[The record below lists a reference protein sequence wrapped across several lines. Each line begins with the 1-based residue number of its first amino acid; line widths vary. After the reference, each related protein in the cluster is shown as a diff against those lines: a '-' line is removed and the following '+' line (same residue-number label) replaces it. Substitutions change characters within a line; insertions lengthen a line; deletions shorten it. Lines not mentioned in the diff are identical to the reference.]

1 MTQPSRFPPSDRP
14 DLGDRLLAAVAER
27 DQAMAQ
33 RLVQQWAH
41 RRGLPA
47 LEALIAGPLRAG
59 QGVGAAEW
67 LRLQSGLNT
76 NPELDLGTGPSLVQP
91 DLQPGVQPTLQ
102 RVDQR
107 VDQRAVLALVQEA
120 LAPAASSAA
129 PAPFAHASLRA
140 WLPEAE
146 EHDDFDLPL
155 AS

>member
-41 RRGLPA
+41 RRGLAA
-47 LEALIAGPLRAG
+47 LEALIAGPLSAG
-59 QGVGAAEW
+59 QGAGAAEW
-67 LRLQSGLNT
+67 LRSLAGLVT
-76 NPELDLGTGPSLVQP
+76 GPELADEPVAQPAVLSLVQ
-91 DLQPGVQPTLQ
+91 D
-102 RVDQR
+102 
-107 VDQRAVLALVQEA
+107 A
-120 LAPAASSAA
+120 LAPAARNAA

-140 WLPEAE
+140 WLPDAE
-146 EHDDFDLPL
+146 ELDDFHLPL

>member
-41 RRGLPA
+41 RRGLAA
-47 LEALIAGPLRAG
+47 LEALIAGPLCVG

-67 LRLQSGLNT
+67 LRSQAGLET
-76 NPELDLGTGPSLVQP
+76 N
-91 DLQPGVQPTLQ
+91 LQPSVQPTMQLVEQ
-102 RVDQR
+102 LVEQP
-107 VDQRAVLALVQEA
+107 VEQRAVLALVQDA
-120 LAPAASSAA
+120 LAPAARNAA

-140 WLPEAE
+140 WLPDAE
-146 EHDDFDLPL
+146 ELNDFALPL

>member
-41 RRGLPA
+41 RRGLAA
-47 LEALIAGPLRAG
+47 LESLISGPLCVG

-67 LRLQSGLNT
+67 LRSQAGLVS
-76 NPELDLGTGPSLVQP
+76 NPELELGTGISMVQP
-91 DLQPGVQPTLQ
+91 DLQPTVQRP
-102 RVDQR
+102 
-107 VDQRAVLALVQEA
+107 VLALVQDA
-120 LAPAASSAA
+120 LAPAARNAA

-140 WLPEAE
+140 WLPDAE
-146 EHDDFDLPL
+146 ELDDFHLPL

>member
-41 RRGLPA
+41 RRGLAA
-47 LEALIAGPLRAG
+47 LEALIAGPLCVG

-67 LRLQSGLNT
+67 LRSQAGLEA
-76 NPELDLGTGPSLVQP
+76 NPELDLGTGTSLVQP
-91 DLQPGVQPTLQ
+91 DLQPSVQPTLQ
-102 RVDQR
+102 PTVQL
-107 VDQRAVLALVQEA
+107 VEQRAVLALVQDA
-120 LAPAASSAA
+120 LAPPASNAA

-140 WLPEAE
+140 WLPDAE
-146 EHDDFDLPL
+146 ELDDFDLPL

>member
-1 MTQPSRFPPSDRP
+1 VTQPSRFPPSDRP

-41 RRGLPA
+41 RRGLAA
-47 LEALIAGPLRAG
+47 LESLISGPLCVG

-67 LRLQSGLNT
+67 LRSQAGLVS
-76 NPELDLGTGPSLVQP
+76 NPELELGTGISMVQP
-91 DLQPGVQPTLQ
+91 DLQPTVQRP
-102 RVDQR
+102 
-107 VDQRAVLALVQEA
+107 VLALVQDA
-120 LAPAASSAA
+120 LAPAARNAA

-140 WLPEAE
+140 WLPDAE
-146 EHDDFDLPL
+146 ELDDFHLPL

>member
-1 MTQPSRFPPSDRP
+1 VTQPSRFPPSDRP

-41 RRGLPA
+41 RRGLAA
-47 LEALIAGPLRAG
+47 LEALISGPLCVG

-67 LRLQSGLNT
+67 LRSQAGLVS
-76 NPELDLGTGPSLVQP
+76 NPEPS
-91 DLQPGVQPTLQ
+91 VQPTVQPVVQ
-102 RVDQR
+102 RVEQLVEQPVEQR
-107 VDQRAVLALVQEA
+107 PVLALVQDA
-120 LAPAASSAA
+120 LAPAVRNAA

-140 WLPEAE
+140 WLPDAE
-146 EHDDFDLPL
+146 ELDDFHLPL

>member
-41 RRGLPA
+41 RRGLAA
-47 LEALIAGPLRAG
+47 LEALISGPLCVG
-59 QGVGAAEW
+59 QGVGAADW
-67 LRLQSGLNT
+67 LRSQAGLETNLQ
-76 NPELDLGTGPSLVQP
+76 PSVQP
-91 DLQPGVQPTLQ
+91 VVQ
-102 RVDQR
+102 RVEQPVEQR
-107 VDQRAVLALVQEA
+107 PVLALVQDA
-120 LAPAASSAA
+120 LAPAARNAA

-140 WLPEAE
+140 WLPDAE
-146 EHDDFDLPL
+146 ELDDFHLPL

>member
-1 MTQPSRFPPSDRP
+1 VTQPSRFPPSDRP

-41 RRGLPA
+41 RRGLAA
-47 LEALIAGPLRAG
+47 LEALISGPLCVG

-67 LRLQSGLNT
+67 LRSQAGLVS
-76 NPELDLGTGPSLVQP
+76 NPEPS
-91 DLQPGVQPTLQ
+91 VQPTVQLVEKQVVQPVVQ
-102 RVDQR
+102 RP
-107 VDQRAVLALVQEA
+107 VLALVQDA
-120 LAPAASSAA
+120 LAPAARNAA

-140 WLPEAE
+140 WLPDAE
-146 EHDDFDLPL
+146 ELDDFHLPL

>member
-1 MTQPSRFPPSDRP
+1 MTQPSRFPPSDLP

-41 RRGLPA
+41 RRGLAA
-47 LEALIAGPLRAG
+47 LEALIAG

-67 LRLQSGLNT
+67 LRSQAGLET
-76 NPELDLGTGPSLVQP
+76 GPEL
-91 DLQPGVQPTLQ
+91 
-102 RVDQR
+102 VDEPIAR
-107 VDQRAVLALVQEA
+107 PAVLALVQDA
-120 LAPAASSAA
+120 LAPAASNAA

-140 WLPEAE
+140 WLPDA
-146 EHDDFDLPL
+146 DRLVGKDLPL

>member
-1 MTQPSRFPPSDRP
+1 VTQPSRFPPSDRP

-41 RRGLPA
+41 RRGLAA
-47 LEALIAGPLRAG
+47 LESLIAGPLSAG

-67 LRLQSGLNT
+67 LRSQAGLETNLQ
-76 NPELDLGTGPSLVQP
+76 PSVHPTVQLVVQP
-91 DLQPGVQPTLQ
+91 
-102 RVDQR
+102 
-107 VDQRAVLALVQEA
+107 AVLALVQDA
-120 LAPAASSAA
+120 LAPAASNAA

-140 WLPEAE
+140 WLPDAE
-146 EHDDFDLPL
+146 ELDDLDLPL

>member
-1 MTQPSRFPPSDRP
+1 MTQPCRFPPSDRP

-41 RRGLPA
+41 RRGLAA
-47 LEALIAGPLRAG
+47 LEALIAGPLCVG

-67 LRLQSGLNT
+67 LRSQAGLET
-76 NPELDLGTGPSLVQP
+76 N
-91 DLQPGVQPTLQ
+91 LQPSVQPTMQLVEQ
-102 RVDQR
+102 PVE
-107 VDQRAVLALVQEA
+107 QRAVLALVQDA
-120 LAPAASSAA
+120 LAPAARNAA

-140 WLPEAE
+140 WLPDAE
-146 EHDDFDLPL
+146 ELNDFALPL

>member
-41 RRGLPA
+41 RRGLAA
-47 LEALIAGPLRAG
+47 LEALIAGPLSAG

-67 LRLQSGLNT
+67 LRSQAGLET
-76 NPELDLGTGPSLVQP
+76 NLEPSVQP
-91 DLQPGVQPTLQ
+91 AVQ
-102 RVDQR
+102 RVE
-107 VDQRAVLALVQEA
+107 QRAVLALVQDA
-120 LAPAASSAA
+120 LAPAARNAA

-140 WLPEAE
+140 WLPDAE
-146 EHDDFDLPL
+146 ELDDFHLPL

>member
-1 MTQPSRFPPSDRP
+1 MTQPSRFPPSDLP

-41 RRGLPA
+41 RRGLAA
-47 LEALIAGPLRAG
+47 LEALISGPLCVG

-67 LRLQSGLNT
+67 LRSQAGLET
-76 NPELDLGTGPSLVQP
+76 NPEPSVQRP
-91 DLQPGVQPTLQ
+91 
-102 RVDQR
+102 
-107 VDQRAVLALVQEA
+107 VLALVQDA
-120 LAPAASSAA
+120 LAPAERNAA

-140 WLPEAE
+140 WLPDAE
-146 EHDDFDLPL
+146 ELDDFHLPL

>member
-41 RRGLPA
+41 RRGLAA
-47 LEALIAGPLRAG
+47 LEALISGPLCVG

-67 LRLQSGLNT
+67 LRSQAGLVS
-76 NPELDLGTGPSLVQP
+76 NPEPS
-91 DLQPGVQPTLQ
+91 VQPTVQLVEKQVVQPVEQ
-102 RVDQR
+102 RP
-107 VDQRAVLALVQEA
+107 VLALVQDA
-120 LAPAASSAA
+120 LAPAARNAA

-140 WLPEAE
+140 WLPDAE
-146 EHDDFDLPL
+146 ELDDFHLPL

>member
-1 MTQPSRFPPSDRP
+1 VTQPSRFPPSDRP

-41 RRGLPA
+41 RRGLAA
-47 LEALIAGPLRAG
+47 LEALIAGPLSAG

-67 LRLQSGLNT
+67 LRSQAGLET
-76 NPELDLGTGPSLVQP
+76 NLEPSVQP
-91 DLQPGVQPTLQ
+91 AVQ
-102 RVDQR
+102 RVEQP
-107 VDQRAVLALVQEA
+107 AVLALVQDA
-120 LAPAASSAA
+120 LAPAASNAA

-140 WLPEAE
+140 WLPDAE
-146 EHDDFDLPL
+146 ELDDFDLPL

>member
-41 RRGLPA
+41 RRGLAA
-47 LEALIAGPLRAG
+47 LEALISGPLCVD
-59 QGVGAAEW
+59 QGAGAAEW
-67 LRLQSGLNT
+67 LRSQAGLET
-76 NPELDLGTGPSLVQP
+76 NPEPSV
-91 DLQPGVQPTLQ
+91 Q
-102 RVDQR
+102 RVEQR
-107 VDQRAVLALVQEA
+107 VEQPVEQRPVLALVQDA
-120 LAPAASSAA
+120 LAPAARNAA

-140 WLPEAE
+140 WLPDAE
-146 EHDDFDLPL
+146 ELDDFHLPL

>member
-41 RRGLPA
+41 RRGLAA
-47 LEALIAGPLRAG
+47 LEALIAGPLSAG

-67 LRLQSGLNT
+67 LRSQAGLKT
-76 NPELDLGTGPSLVQP
+76 N
-91 DLQPGVQPTLQ
+91 LQPTVQLVAQP
-102 RVDQR
+102 
-107 VDQRAVLALVQEA
+107 AVLALVQDA
-120 LAPAASSAA
+120 LAPAVGNAA

-140 WLPEAE
+140 WLPDAE
-146 EHDDFDLPL
+146 ELDDFDLPL

>member
-1 MTQPSRFPPSDRP
+1 MQPSRFPPSDRP

-41 RRGLPA
+41 RRGLAA
-47 LEALIAGPLRAG
+47 LEALISGPLCVG

-67 LRLQSGLNT
+67 LRSQAGLVS
-76 NPELDLGTGPSLVQP
+76 NPEPS
-91 DLQPGVQPTLQ
+91 VQPTVQLVEKRVVQPVEQ
-102 RVDQR
+102 RP
-107 VDQRAVLALVQEA
+107 VLALVQDA
-120 LAPAASSAA
+120 LAPAARNAA

-140 WLPEAE
+140 WLPDAE
-146 EHDDFDLPL
+146 ELDDFHLPL

>member
-41 RRGLPA
+41 RRGLAA
-47 LEALIAGPLRAG
+47 LEALIAGPLFVG

-67 LRLQSGLNT
+67 LRSQAGLEINLQ
-76 NPELDLGTGPSLVQP
+76 PSVQSTVQP
-91 DLQPGVQPTLQ
+91 VVPPVEQPVEQ
-102 RVDQR
+102 RP
-107 VDQRAVLALVQEA
+107 VLALVQDA
-120 LAPAASSAA
+120 LAPAAINAA

-140 WLPEAE
+140 WLPDAE
-146 EHDDFDLPL
+146 ELDDFDLPL

>member
-41 RRGLPA
+41 RRGLAA
-47 LEALIAGPLRAG
+47 LEALISGPLCVG

-67 LRLQSGLNT
+67 LRSQAGLET
-76 NPELDLGTGPSLVQP
+76 NPEPS
-91 DLQPGVQPTLQ
+91 VQPTVQLVEKRVVQPVEQ
-102 RVDQR
+102 RP
-107 VDQRAVLALVQEA
+107 VLALVQDA
-120 LAPAASSAA
+120 LAPAARNAA

-140 WLPEAE
+140 WLPDAE
-146 EHDDFDLPL
+146 ELDDFHLPL

>member
-41 RRGLPA
+41 RRGLAA
-47 LEALIAGPLRAG
+47 LEALISGPLCVG
-59 QGVGAAEW
+59 QGVEAAEW
-67 LRLQSGLNT
+67 LRSQAGLVS
-76 NPELDLGTGPSLVQP
+76 NPEPS
-91 DLQPGVQPTLQ
+91 VQPTVQLVEKRVVQPVEQ
-102 RVDQR
+102 RP
-107 VDQRAVLALVQEA
+107 VLALVQDA
-120 LAPAASSAA
+120 LAPAARNAA

-140 WLPEAE
+140 WLPDAE
-146 EHDDFDLPL
+146 ELDDFHLPL

>member
-1 MTQPSRFPPSDRP
+1 VTQPSRFPPSDRP

-41 RRGLPA
+41 RRGLAA
-47 LEALIAGPLRAG
+47 LEALISGPLCVG

-67 LRLQSGLNT
+67 LRSQAGLVS
-76 NPELDLGTGPSLVQP
+76 NPEPS
-91 DLQPGVQPTLQ
+91 VQPTVQLIEKRVVQPVEQ
-102 RVDQR
+102 RP
-107 VDQRAVLALVQEA
+107 VLALVQDA
-120 LAPAASSAA
+120 LAPAARNAA

-140 WLPEAE
+140 WLPDAE
-146 EHDDFDLPL
+146 ELDDFHLPL

>member
-41 RRGLPA
+41 RRGLAA
-47 LEALIAGPLRAG
+47 LEALISGPLCVG

-67 LRLQSGLNT
+67 LRSQAGLVS
-76 NPELDLGTGPSLVQP
+76 NPEPS
-91 DLQPGVQPTLQ
+91 VQPTVQLVVQ
-102 RVDQR
+102 RP
-107 VDQRAVLALVQEA
+107 VLALVQDA
-120 LAPAASSAA
+120 LAPAARKAA

-140 WLPEAE
+140 WLPDAE
-146 EHDDFDLPL
+146 ELDDFHLPL

>member
-41 RRGLPA
+41 RRGLAA
-47 LEALIAGPLRAG
+47 LEALIAGPLCVG

-67 LRLQSGLNT
+67 LRSQAGLET
-76 NPELDLGTGPSLVQP
+76 HPELADETGPSLVQP
-91 DLQPGVQPTLQ
+91 
-102 RVDQR
+102 
-107 VDQRAVLALVQEA
+107 AVLALVQDA
-120 LAPAASSAA
+120 LAPPASNAA

-140 WLPEAE
+140 WLPDAE
-146 EHDDFDLPL
+146 ELDDFALPL

>member
-41 RRGLPA
+41 RRGLAA
-47 LEALIAGPLRAG
+47 LESLIAGPLSAG

-67 LRLQSGLNT
+67 LRSQAGLET
-76 NPELDLGTGPSLVQP
+76 N
-91 DLQPGVQPTLQ
+91 LQPSVQPTLQ
-102 RVDQR
+102 TTVQL
-107 VDQRAVLALVQEA
+107 VVQPAVLALVQDA
-120 LAPAASSAA
+120 LAPAASNAA

-140 WLPEAE
+140 WLPDAE
-146 EHDDFDLPL
+146 ELDDLDLPL

>member
-41 RRGLPA
+41 RRGLAA
-47 LEALIAGPLRAG
+47 LEALIAGPLCVG
-59 QGVGAAEW
+59 QGVGAADW
-67 LRLQSGLNT
+67 LRSQAGLET
-76 NPELDLGTGPSLVQP
+76 NLHPSVQP
-91 DLQPGVQPTLQ
+91 AMQPAMQPVVQ
-102 RVDQR
+102 RVEQPVEQR
-107 VDQRAVLALVQEA
+107 PVLALVQDA
-120 LAPAASSAA
+120 LAPAARNAA

-140 WLPEAE
+140 WLPDAE
-146 EHDDFDLPL
+146 ELDDFHLPL

>member
-41 RRGLPA
+41 RRGLAA
-47 LEALIAGPLRAG
+47 LEALISGPLCVG

-67 LRLQSGLNT
+67 LRSQAGLVS
-76 NPELDLGTGPSLVQP
+76 NPEPS
-91 DLQPGVQPTLQ
+91 VQPTVHIIEKRVVQPVEQ
-102 RVDQR
+102 RP
-107 VDQRAVLALVQEA
+107 VLALVQDA
-120 LAPAASSAA
+120 LAPAARNAA

-140 WLPEAE
+140 WLPDAE
-146 EHDDFDLPL
+146 ELDDFHLPL

>member
-14 DLGDRLLAAVAER
+14 DLGDRLLAVVAER

-41 RRGLPA
+41 RRGLAA
-47 LEALIAGPLRAG
+47 LEALISGPLCVG

-67 LRLQSGLNT
+67 LRSQAGLVS
-76 NPELDLGTGPSLVQP
+76 NPEPS
-91 DLQPGVQPTLQ
+91 VQPTVQPVVQ
-102 RVDQR
+102 RP
-107 VDQRAVLALVQEA
+107 VLALVQDA
-120 LAPAASSAA
+120 LAPAARNAA

-140 WLPEAE
+140 WLPDAE
-146 EHDDFDLPL
+146 ELDDFHLPL